1 MKNKMEE
8 YMDREMKQE
17 IHLYCKDRDKR
28 KNRYIHKEKD
38 KQRREYELIGNK
50 NSYRFHNKSQKF
62 EIEEW

>member
-8 YMDREMKQE
+8 SMDREMKQE

-28 KNRYIHKEKD
+28 KNRYAHKQKD
-38 KQRREYELIGNK
+38 KQRREYEFRGNK
-50 NSYRFHNKSQKF
+50 NSSRFHNKSQRI